1 MEGVPACHNLYPRR
15 RRTHFFPDWLLPD
28 WLFGVLFFFHGFE
41 VTKRSI
47 AKQSLEPGQA
57 FKNYLG
63 ESGFLGCS
71 KLLTSF
77 RSECENSKSGT
88 GSKKQ

>member
-1 MEGVPACHNLYPRR
+1 MGLTDDSYPRR
-15 RRTHFFPDWLLPD
+15 RRTLFLPD

-57 FKNYLG
+57 FKNYFEILG
-63 ESGFLGCS
+63 SFSVSFANMFDVSGIELGG
-71 KLLTSF
+71 
-77 RSECENSKSGT
+77 EG
-88 GSKKQ
+88 